1 MQPVI
6 AVFCLWGFPKR
17 ALIAALSLLAAYSV
31 APAMAGNPKPAAGG
45 QMICSGPS
53 GCRPVRHI
61 EPSIEVGQ
69 VEVCG
74 NSKRPE

>member
-1 MQPVI
+1 MRV
-6 AVFCLWGFPKR
+6 
-17 ALIAALSLLAAYSV
+17 LIAALFLLAAYSV
-31 APAMAGNPKPAAGG
+31 SPAMAGNTKPKPVAASG

-53 GCRPVRHI
+53 GCRPVRPGCHI
-61 EPSIEVGQ
+61 EPSNYVGQ